1 VIFFLLL
8 DDRYIEEKKIYSTN
22 MATGCLYTDPYS
34 LKFENKQQSQIKIE
48 LELNF
53 TTLLL

>member
-22 MATGCLYTDPYS
+22 MATGCLYTDPS